1 MKKVTLLKALAF
13 PATAAFMLSVGNAV
27 VLADETTPDIIPSDN
42 NTVVDA
48 KSVEQT
54 QDDTKQV
61 AINASATVA
70 DTTDESKVETQPVS
84 NDSNTNESQGV
95 ETQLIVEATNT
106 NESETNNSVQTQENP
121 EVDVVAKIGDTA
133 YASLDDALSAAQ
145 DNDTINLSIYIK
157 TLQPKMVLESMA
169 KPLLFK
175 VMDMR

>member
-13 PATAAFMLSVGNAV
+13 PATAAFMVGVGNAV
-27 VLADETTPDIIPSDN
+27 VLADETTPDITPSDN

-95 ETQLIVEATNT
+95 ETQSIV
-106 NESETNNSVQTQENP
+106 
-121 EVDVVAKIGDTA
+121 
-133 YASLDDALSAAQ
+133 
-145 DNDTINLSIYIK
+145 
-157 TLQPKMVLESMA
+157 
-169 KPLLFK
+169 
-175 VMDMR
+175 

>member
-1 MKKVTLLKALAF
+1 M
-13 PATAAFMLSVGNAV
+13 
-27 VLADETTPDIIPSDN
+27 
-42 NTVVDA
+42 
-48 KSVEQT
+48 
-54 QDDTKQV
+54 
-61 AINASATVA
+61 A